1 MENDRAARDHRP
13 SPWGQDDRIGA
24 AHYVTAA
31 EVRRALGLVK
41 RGDIVDLSLP
51 IGARSPRI
59 PGINSPFV
67 ISMWSHPLVSA
78 LVHAQRGT
86 QNGVAFADERIAF
99 DTHTGTHIDALGHT
113 SADGR
118 MYNGVKVEDAAT
130 NHGLTD
136 LDASRI
142 PPLITRGVLLDVVR
156 GKGRFLDAGEPI
168 TPADLEQAAA
178 RVPGGVQPG
187 DIALVRTGW
196 SRHYGTANDV
206 YVGAAPGITEEAAA
220 WLADQK
226 VAAVGSD
233 TMSIEVTPFLDP
245 TNSDPVHLHLLVRR
259 GVYMIEQINLEVPA
273 LHSQP
278 DFLCCC
284 LAPLFE
290 GATGS
295 PLRLVA
301 VL

>member
-136 LDASRI
+136 LELDRI
-142 PPLITRGVLLDVVR
+142 VKYSDLMEKFLNQEGNEVFKKTFPNFRITLVCDSVKLDGTHRKAFDGMKTNGLLTHITWNT
-156 GKGRFLDAGEPI
+156 FL
-168 TPADLEQAAA
+168 LET
-178 RVPGGVQPG
+178 R
-187 DIALVRTGW
+187 LMHK
-196 SRHYGTANDV
+196 SFLH
-206 YVGAAPGITEEAAA
+206 EA
-220 WLADQK
+220 
-226 VAAVGSD
+226 
-233 TMSIEVTPFLDP
+233 E
-245 TNSDPVHLHLLVRR
+245 
-259 GVYMIEQINLEVPA
+259 
-273 LHSQP
+273 
-278 DFLCCC
+278 
-284 LAPLFE
+284 
-290 GATGS
+290 
-295 PLRLVA
+295 RLKRETDEA
-301 VL
+301 